1 VTNNRFLAGVA
12 CIAFGI
18 FGAVR
23 SWNTH
28 TAESAIAHAGVRA
41 EARVTRKWTAGD
53 SEAGEDYML
62 GYSFE
67 LPGRQHIEA
76 EHKISEFL
84 YRSLRQGDSIEVLY
98 SPTDPQQS
106 FPEGQGLTS
115 RNHALVGSSFGAL
128 IALFGVGV
136 VLWEWRGRRAA

>member
-1 VTNNRFLAGVA
+1 MTNNRFLAGVA
-12 CIAFGI
+12 CIVFGI
-18 FGAVR
+18 FGAAR
-23 SWNTH
+23 NWNTH

-41 EARVTRKWTAGD
+41 EARVTRKWTSGD
-53 SEAGEDYML
+53 SDVGEDYMI
-62 GYSFE
+62 GYWFE
-67 LPGRQHIEA
+67 LPSGQYVEA
-76 EHKISEFL
+76 EHEISAVR
-84 YRSLRQGDSIEVLY
+84 YRSLRQGDSIRVLY

-106 FPEGQGLTS
+106 FPEGPGLTS